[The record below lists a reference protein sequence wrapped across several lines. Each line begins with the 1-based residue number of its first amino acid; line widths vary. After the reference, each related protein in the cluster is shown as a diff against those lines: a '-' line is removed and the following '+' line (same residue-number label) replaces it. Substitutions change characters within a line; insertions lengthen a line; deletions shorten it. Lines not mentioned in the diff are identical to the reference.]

1 MSGAPD
7 NNDLE
12 WLDVIIRRVNNLWS
26 TLKFRQVPVELSA
39 FGFALQLG
47 LWEPAWAQAEGS
59 HWTLTGLSDV
69 SLHRPSGWPQTWA
82 MPSPVLGLQASTS
95 FLVVSANMVR
105 FEQVSHLY
113 DAYLSRSRLWV
124 QSLALCQNFMF
135 LDAWNIHLINGLPC
149 VPNVVVHGL
158 NSITWEAESGWSLIK
173 IQTARITQVK
183 NTVSKKQTK
192 PKSKVGIKS
201 GYLQCL
207 TLGGEI
213 KSLLLSFWS

>member
-1 MSGAPD
+1 MLSCIICCQISSEIHGTFLVLWDMSGAPD

-12 WLDVIIRRVNNLWS
+12 WLDVIIRRVNNLWF

-135 LDAWNIHLINGLPC
+135 LDAWNIHLINGHPLC
-149 VPNVVVHGL
+149 
-158 NSITWEAESGWSLIK
+158 
-173 IQTARITQVK
+173 
-183 NTVSKKQTK
+183 SKCGSAWLKFHH
-192 PKSKVGIKS
+192 
-201 GYLQCL
+201 
-207 TLGGEI
+207 LGGRVRLISDQDPGSQNYTSE
-213 KSLLLSFWS
+213 KHCLKKTNKTKK